1 MPSHVTDIDNEN
13 SVVIETLA
21 GLRMG
26 KWDSPEVLEKKRAK
40 LKRLREEKCCKVSHC
55 EGDTLKLEPRKHTLF
70 VNAAVEPVDEGR
82 RRFPWVVEIELSR
95 QPGRFS

>member
-1 MPSHVTDIDNEN
+1 
-13 SVVIETLA
+13 
-21 GLRMG
+21 MG

-40 LKRLREEKCCKVSHC
+40 LKLLREEKYYGVSHC

-70 VNAAVEPVDEGR
+70 VNAADEPVDEGR
-82 RRFPWVVEIELSR
+82 RPFPWVVEIELSR